1 MGTLIGVERQ
11 FRQRNAGLRTNILVS
26 VGAAAF
32 TVLSYAMTAEEGDPS
47 RVAAQIVSGIGFLG
61 GGLILKDGFTVRGLN
76 TAATIWCSAA
86 CGTLSGVGL
95 YREAAIL
102 VAFVLVTHCLFR
114 PLCTFLGKRTAGVF
128 HYSVRAECQRNVSES
143 IQKLIMD
150 TLAFDKNVKLNSLFY
165 KGDEERVT
173 VCCDM
178 ERWENTRRYST
189 ASFLASALAPRY
201 IVPDGRRK
209 RPHRRTSNSVIM
221 VRAQTRMIEE
231 QYFITSKQ
239 VKQCQCNKP
248 YRV

>member
-1 MGTLIGVERQ
+1 MKMVAEMITKIGIPSDAELFLRVIVASVLGYMIGYERKN
-11 FRQRNAGLRTNILVS
+11 RDKSAGMRTHAIVAL
-26 VGAAAF
+26 GAALMMVVSKYGF
-32 TVLSYAMTAEEGDPS
+32 YDVEKVDSS

-178 ERWENTRRYST
+178 ETLGEHKALLDRLVSRLRSRSEVYSAGWEKKE
-189 ASFLASALAPRY
+189 APQE
-201 IVPDGRRK
+201 D
-209 RPHRRTSNSVIM
+209 
-221 VRAQTRMIEE
+221 
-231 QYFITSKQ
+231 F
-239 VKQCQCNKP
+239 
-248 YRV
+248 